1 MDTQSSSGAPRLLV
15 LIIGIVLGL
24 LLAAGIAFVKA
35 GLDSRS
41 GDSQVTTE
49 TAGILLSI
57 NSPSEGDVTS
67 DKKVA
72 VKGSTGKDTVVAITG
87 GAEDQIGETKDGKFS
102 IEINLVEGENEITV
116 YAFDPNTG
124 EAVQDTLSLLYLKE
138 NLASLNMLIASSHK
152 DLAEKKSDKIENL
165 KENLATKSSKQKSS
179 GSIYKRTHVFG
190 TITSIDEQTIMIET
204 KKGDVKTIFSDEFTK
219 FFSIGTKGKSSITL
233 EDLAIGEAIS
243 AVGIGKDDTGGKA
256 KFIIRQKRGVS
267 KRHAVLGKVKKI
279 SGDTLTITHLTHTDR
294 EFTINIEEGARIKI
308 KGNENAA
315 VSDIKK
321 DDIIVAT
328 GNVDKNGTLTA
339 KKIFLI
345 PGKREGIKPKESTKS
360 PTPSSGQ

>member
-1 MDTQSSSGAPRLLV
+1 MDTQGESGTSKLLV
-15 LIIGIVLGL
+15 FIIGLAIGL
-24 LLAAGIAFVKA
+24 LLAAAIAFVKA
-35 GLDSRS
+35 ELDSRS
-41 GDSQVTTE
+41 GDSKVTTE

-57 NSPSEGDVTS
+57 SSPSQGDITS
-67 DKKVA
+67 DKTVT
-72 VKGSTGKDTVVAITG
+72 VKGSTGKDAVVAITG
-87 GAEDQIGETKDGKFS
+87 GAEDQIGETKEGKFS

-116 YAFDPNTG
+116 YAFDAGTG

-152 DLAEKKSDKIENL
+152 NLAEKKSDKIESL

-179 GSIYKRTHVFG
+179 GSIYKRSHVFG
-190 TITSIDEQTIMIET
+190 TITSIDEQTIMMET
-204 KKGDVKTIFSDEFTK
+204 KKGDVKTIFTDEFTK

-243 AVGIGKDDTGGKA
+243 AVGVGKDDTGGNA
-256 KFIIRQKRGVS
+256 KFIIRQKKGVS
-267 KRHAVLGKVKKI
+267 KRHAVLGKVKET
-279 SGDTLTITHLTHTDR
+279 SGNTLTITHLTHTDR
-294 EFTINIEEGARIKI
+294 EFTITIEGGTRIKI
-308 KGNENAA
+308 KGDENAT

-321 DDIIVAT
+321 DDIVVAT

-345 PGKREGIKPKESTKS
+345 PGKREGIKAKESTKS
-360 PTPSSGQ
+360 ATPSSGQ